1 MTGRT
6 APEKSPLSDSVVEAL
21 RMIVGAS
28 YVVVDPE
35 VTATYRADWTGR
47 FHSGAVPVVRPA
59 SVAEVQAVVALANL
73 EHFHVV
79 PQGGNTGLVGGS
91 VPTSTNSVIVSTERL
106 RATGPIDTLGAHIIV
121 EAGVKL
127 SELQEA
133 LQSSGW
139 TFGVDLGARESCTIG
154 GMVATNAGGINV
166 VRYGTMRRQVLGIEA
181 VLGDGTIVSHMAA
194 LEKDN
199 TGYDLEGLLTG
210 SEGTLGIITKVALRL
225 RSTPKRMSTALLAV
239 SDVSAAVRVA
249 AHLRRVLPSLD
260 ALEFMLG
267 TGVRL
272 VRSVFGGEMPWPV
285 DDLTALLLVEVAGD
299 GDVDM
304 ELAAACAFVASDLT
318 AEPAVATGPSSRA
331 ALWRWREEHTAAIG
345 TIGVPLKLDI
355 SLPQRAISAFIAEL
369 DTLPLSAPAIVFG
382 HLGDGNL
389 HVNVP
394 GAFGSKHVS
403 GSNGGPNTFDSHG
416 GDDAALVT
424 EALILELVMS
434 HGGSISAEHGIGVA
448 KVPYLSLGRTPAE
461 LRTFARLKA
470 ALDPNGVLNPG
481 VLLPR

>member
-1 MTGRT
+1 
-6 APEKSPLSDSVVEAL
+6 
-21 RMIVGAS
+21 
-28 YVVVDPE
+28 
-35 VTATYRADWTGR
+35 
-47 FHSGAVPVVRPA
+47 
-59 SVAEVQAVVALANL
+59 
-73 EHFHVV
+73 
-79 PQGGNTGLVGGS
+79 
-91 VPTSTNSVIVSTERL
+91 
-106 RATGPIDTLGAHIIV
+106 
-121 EAGVKL
+121 
-127 SELQEA
+127 
-133 LQSSGW
+133 
-139 TFGVDLGARESCTIG
+139 
-154 GMVATNAGGINV
+154 
-166 VRYGTMRRQVLGIEA
+166 
-181 VLGDGTIVSHMAA
+181 
-194 LEKDN
+194 
-199 TGYDLEGLLTG
+199 
-210 SEGTLGIITKVALRL
+210 
-225 RSTPKRMSTALLAV
+225 
-239 SDVSAAVRVA
+239 
-249 AHLRRVLPSLD
+249 
-260 ALEFMLG
+260 
-267 TGVRL
+267 
-272 VRSVFGGEMPWPV
+272 MPWPV

-394 GAFGSKHVS
+394 GAFGRKHVS

-448 KVPYLSLGRTPAE
+448 KVPYLSLGRTRAE
-461 LRTFARLKA
+461 LQTFARLKA